1 MSPAFVLLLALFID
15 IVGFGI
21 VVPILPFLVESM
33 GGGAFEGG
41 LLFAVYAVMAAIFG
55 PLWGRLSDRIGRK
68 RTLMLTLLGAAVSYV
83 ALGLADSLAMVFAAR
98 ALSGMMA
105 GNVGVAVAA
114 MADLSSAAQ
123 RTRALGLI
131 GVSFGLGF
139 AVGPGLAAVLSAL
152 VGAQALSLAGF
163 AAAGLSGLAFLFTW
177 ARLPETRPTPP
188 AGAGTPMVATPS
200 IRSFL
205 DRPDKVGL
213 VLQFAIA
220 SGVQTMVFSMLG
232 FWTEAVRGWSEREVG
247 LLMVGI
253 GLLIATLQG
262 LVVGPLAARI
272 GEVRTYAGAIGCG
285 LAGCLAI
292 IAWPESRLT
301 VLLAFPVMMGGM
313 TLTFPVLNSLVSR
326 RHAASV
332 QGTALGLANGF
343 ASLGRVAGPT
353 LGGLLMAHFGAGT
366 PFLAAIFVLVPGLL
380 WAAIEV
386 RSGRERP
393 LSRRSMP
400 QDRRRGPASRD

>member
-1 MSPAFVLLLALFID
+1 MSPATVLLLALFID

-21 VVPILPFLVESM
+21 VVPILPFIVQSM
-33 GGGAFEGG
+33 GGGEFEGG

-68 RTLMLTLLGAAVSYV
+68 RTLMLTLFGAAVSYV
-83 ALGLADSLAMVFAAR
+83 ALGLASSLATVFAAR
-98 ALSGMMA
+98 ALSGAMA

-114 MADLSSAAQ
+114 MADLSSTEQ

-139 AVGPGLAAVLSAL
+139 AVGPGLAAALSTLA
-152 VGAQALSLAGF
+152 GAQALSLAGF
-163 AAAGLSGLAFLFTW
+163 AAAGLSALAFLFTW
-177 ARLPETRPTPP
+177 VRLPETRPAPP
-188 AGAGTPMVATPS
+188 PGDGAAPIPS
-200 IRSFL
+200 LRSFL
-205 DRPDKVGL
+205 DRPDRIAL

-220 SGVQTMVFSMLG
+220 AGVQTMVFSMLG

-247 LLMVGI
+247 LLMVGV

-262 LVVGPLAARI
+262 LVVGPLAARF
-272 GEVRTYAGAIGCG
+272 GEVRTYAGALGCG
-285 LAGCLAI
+285 LAGCLVI
-292 IAWPESRLT
+292 VAWPESRLT
-301 VLLAFPVMMGGM
+301 VLFAFPLMMGGM

-353 LGGLLMAHFGAGT
+353 LGGLVMARYGPGA
-366 PFLAAIFVLVPGLL
+366 PFMAATLVLLPGLL

-386 RSGRERP
+386 RKARPGRRESTPPAPGR
-393 LSRRSMP
+393 
-400 QDRRRGPASRD
+400 DPASRD

>member
-1 MSPAFVLLLALFID
+1 MSPATILLLALFID

-41 LLFAVYAVMAAIFG
+41 LLFAVYALMAAIFG

-68 RTLMLTLLGAAVSYV
+68 RTLMLTLFGAVVSYI
-83 ALGLADSLAMVFAAR
+83 ALGLADSLATVFAAR

-114 MADLSSAAQ
+114 MADLSSTEQ

-139 AVGPGLAAVLSAL
+139 AVGPGLAAALSAFA
-152 VGAQALSLAGF
+152 GARALSLAGF

-177 ARLPETRPTPP
+177 ARLPETRPAAASDGGAP
-188 AGAGTPMVATPS
+188 APS
-200 IRSFL
+200 LRSFL
-205 DRPDKVGL
+205 DRPDRIAL
-213 VLQFAIA
+213 VLQFSIA
-220 SGVQTMVFSMLG
+220 AGVQTMVFSMLG

-247 LLMVGI
+247 LLMIGV
-253 GLLIATLQG
+253 GLLIAALQG
-262 LVVGPLAARI
+262 LVVGPLAARF
-272 GEVRTYAGAIGCG
+272 GEVRTYAGALGCG
-285 LAGCLAI
+285 LAGCLVI
-292 IAWPESRLT
+292 VAWPESRLT
-301 VLLAFPVMMGGM
+301 VLLAFPLTMGGM

-326 RHAASV
+326 RHSASV

-343 ASLGRVAGPT
+343 ASLGRIAGPT
-353 LGGLLMAHFGAGT
+353 LAGLAMARHGPGA
-366 PFLAAIFVLVPGLL
+366 PFIAAIFVLLPGLL
-380 WAAIEV
+380 WAAFEI
-386 RSGRERP
+386 RKSRPRHRE
-393 LSRRSMP
+393 SMP
-400 QDRRRGPASRD
+400 PDAPRDPASRD